1 MVDAASMQVEIAM
14 VDDSAGTVSDA
25 ELQLVGS
32 IIDDLIRQMIL
43 EVEFQEE

>member
-1 MVDAASMQVEIAM
+1 MIDGASIQVEIAM
-14 VDDSAGTVSDA
+14 VDDYTGTVSDA
-25 ELQLVGS
+25 ESQLVGS